1 MAANELPGAIIGRL
15 SLVRAIESQLVD
27 RFERLATA
35 GDSDPEERD
44 AFTRQS
50 ALAARHGQAL
60 EEVAGRGGT
69 DLHRSEP
76 TGGRRG
82 NDHAH
87 SVLLEDAITAA
98 ASAVAA
104 YGSLYASARLLYES
118 DVCDLAD
125 AHAVEWAVELA
136 ALNDLLAPAVHAE
149 LLSGGLTCRCVCPT
163 CGIGACGCTRNS
175 IDTIRGYWG
184 QPGLEPSEGFVLR
197 VPPRPGSQLAEAG
210 LERGDRI
217 VAVDGQLVH
226 TNAEIQ
232 RALRGH
238 PIGESMPIQVVRGDD
253 LQEIQV
259 VRVSDLPS

>member
-1 MAANELPGAIIGRL
+1 MTDNELPGAIIGRL
-15 SLVRAIESQLVD
+15 SRVRAIESQLVD
-27 RFERLATA
+27 RFEQLATA
-35 GDSDPEERD
+35 GAIDPEERD
-44 AFTRQS
+44 ALLRQS

-69 DLHRSEP
+69 YLHRSEP
-76 TGGRRG
+76 MGGHRG
-82 NDHAH
+82 NEHAH
-87 SVLLEDAITAA
+87 SVLLEDALAVA

-104 YGSLYASARLLYES
+104 YGALYASARLLYEG

-125 AHAVEWAVELA
+125 AHAAEWAPELA
-136 ALNDLLAPAVHAE
+136 ALSDLLAPAVHGE
-149 LLSGGLTCRCVCPT
+149 LLSVGLTCRCICPT

-184 QPGLEPSEGFVLR
+184 QPGLEPGDGLDLR
-197 VPPRPGSQLAEAG
+197 MPPRPGSQLAKAG

-217 VAVDGQLVH
+217 ISVYGQLVH

-238 PIGESMPIQVVRGDD
+238 PIGESMPMEVIRAGES
-253 LQEIQV
+253 QEIRV